1 MKHEISLHPVPYR
14 EALRDLLQV
23 KPEPK
28 PPKAPKKVKRKL
40 SVLAKAKPKK
50 QPANGNVRQR

>member
-1 MKHEISLHPVPYR
+1 MENRKINSDPQNRPVSLHPIPYR

-28 PPKAPKKVKRKL
+28 PAKAPSKAKRKL
-40 SVLAKAKPKK
+40 SVLAKDKK
-50 QPANGNVRQR
+50 